1 LSARA
6 PRGRP
11 ARLELPFVGLLGRRG
26 RMLVA
31 RSLFDSRGEQI
42 EVARGKGGE
51 GDIVLVGAGK
61 RGARV
66 LKTIGKPWVARD
78 VVEALMIDRGLRR
91 SFPRRVETEAG
102 EVGGLGAPAAPGQ
115 SAGTRPALG
124 ARADLTALPTFTIDP
139 DSAQDF
145 DDAISAER
153 VEDGL
158 VRIWVHIADVTAF
171 VRPGSALDRE
181 ALRRG
186 TSTYVPGAVEPML
199 PERLSNGECS
209 LRPGEDRLA
218 VTVELDV
225 AGVDV
230 RRVAFHRSTIRSD
243 VRLTYG
249 QVDELFAGRAPAEAP
264 WGEPLAAAREVARAL
279 RERREQ
285 RGALEVFSHEPS
297 FEFDDDGNVIG
308 ARQEVETESHVLIE
322 ELMILANEQVATYLA
337 DRKLPTLY
345 RVHEKPDPPAVEAML
360 AKLATLEVP
369 TPAAPQ
375 PMSPQQAADVAGE
388 ASRMAAAY
396 ARTHGR
402 GAAAFSSLV
411 LRSLKP
417 AYYSPRNVG
426 HAGLASPRYCH
437 FTSPIRRY
445 PDIVAHRALLA
456 GLGLDDAPPRAH
468 ELDELGLTC
477 STAERGAMR
486 IERDADDICL
496 AFLLE
501 RRLAERAA
509 AEVSA
514 DRASASGGTGGASP
528 PTRIWDG
535 EIVGVIAKGWFVRF
549 GEERFEGMLP
559 VRRVDGWWEPD
570 EHESQLV
577 DANSGRAIRLG
588 DPIRVEVARV
598 EPLRGRVD
606 LDLAV

>member
-1 LSARA
+1 MSGRA

-11 ARLELPFVGLLGRRG
+11 ARIDLPLVALLGRRG

-31 RSLFDSRGEQI
+31 KPLFDSRGQQI
-42 EVARGKGGE
+42 EVAGGKGGE

-78 VVEALMIDRGLRR
+78 VVEALMLDRGLRR
-91 SFPRRVETEAG
+91 SFPRRTETEAN
-102 EVGGLGAPAAPGQ
+102 EVAA
-115 SAGTRPALG
+115 RPPVHG
-124 ARADLTALPTFTIDP
+124 ARTDLTALPTFTIDP
-139 DSAQDF
+139 DSARDF

-153 VEDGL
+153 IDGGL
-158 VRIWVHIADVTAF
+158 LRIWVHIADVTAF

-209 LRPGEDRLA
+209 LRPGEDRFA
-218 VTVELDV
+218 VTVEMDL

-230 RRVAFHRSTIRSD
+230 RRVAFHRSLIRSD

-249 QVDELFAGRAPAEAP
+249 EVDEVFAGRARAEQP

-279 RERREQ
+279 RGRREQ

-297 FEFDDDGNVIG
+297 FEFDDDGHV
-308 ARQEVETESHVLIE
+308 ATVRQEAETESHVLIE

-345 RVHEKPDPPAVEAML
+345 RVHEKPDPSSVEAML
-360 AKLATLEVP
+360 AKLAALEVP
-369 TPAAPQ
+369 TPAAPRA
-375 PMSPQQAADVAGE
+375 MSPQQAADLAAE

-396 ARTHGR
+396 SRAHGR

-456 GLGLDDAPPRAH
+456 GLGLDETAPRAH
-468 ELDELGLTC
+468 ELDELGLMC
-477 STAERGAMR
+477 STAERAAMK
-486 IERDADDICL
+486 IERDADDVCL

-501 RRLAERAA
+501 RRLAELARDGDSMGLQAP
-509 AEVSA
+509 V
-514 DRASASGGTGGASP
+514 
-528 PTRIWDG
+528 WDG
-535 EIVGVIAKGWFVRF
+535 EVVGVIAKGWFVRF
-549 GEERFEGMLP
+549 GDERFEGMLP

-577 DANSGRAIRLG
+577 DANSGRAVRLG
-588 DPIRVEVARV
+588 DPVRVEVARV
-598 EPLRGRVD
+598 ETVRGRVD
-606 LDLAV
+606 LDLAGAQHP

>member
-1 LSARA
+1 
-6 PRGRP
+6 
-11 ARLELPFVGLLGRRG
+11 V
-26 RMLVA
+26 
-31 RSLFDSRGEQI
+31 RS
-42 EVARGKGGE
+42 
-51 GDIVLVGAGK
+51 
-61 RGARV
+61 
-66 LKTIGKPWVARD
+66 T
-78 VVEALMIDRGLRR
+78 
-91 SFPRRVETEAG
+91 
-102 EVGGLGAPAAPGQ
+102 
-115 SAGTRPALG
+115 
-124 ARADLTALPTFTIDP
+124 
-139 DSAQDF
+139 
-145 DDAISAER
+145 
-153 VEDGL
+153 
-158 VRIWVHIADVTAF
+158 
-171 VRPGSALDRE
+171 

-218 VTVELDV
+218 VSVEMEI

-249 QVDELFAGRAPAEAP
+249 QVDEVFAGRARAEEP
-264 WGEPLAAAREVARAL
+264 WGDPLAAARDVARAL

-297 FEFDDDGNVIG
+297 FEFDSDGNVTG
-308 ARQEVETESHVLIE
+308 VSQDVETESHVLIE

-337 DRKLPTLY
+337 ERRLPTLY
-345 RVHEKPDPPAVEAML
+345 RVHEKPDPPSVEAML
-360 AKLATLEVP
+360 AKLAALEVP
-369 TPAAPQ
+369 TPAAPRS
-375 PMSPQQAADVAGE
+375 MSPQQAADVAAE

-396 ARTHGR
+396 SRTHGR
-402 GAAAFSSLV
+402 GTAAFSSLV

-456 GLGLDDAPPRAH
+456 GLGLDDAAPRAH
-468 ELDELGLTC
+468 ELDELGLMC
-477 STAERGAMR
+477 STAERGAMK

-501 RRLAERAA
+501 RTLAAW
-509 AEVSA
+509 
-514 DRASASGGTGGASP
+514 ASGDRPSAAGGAGGVSP
-528 PTRIWDG
+528 PTNTWDG
-535 EIVGVIAKGWFVRF
+535 EIVGVISKGWFVRF
-549 GEERFEGMLP
+549 GDERFEGMLP
-559 VRRVDGWWEPD
+559 VRRVDGWWQPD

-577 DANSGRAIRLG
+577 DASSGRAIRLG
-588 DPIRVEVARV
+588 DPVRVEVAKV

-606 LDLAV
+606 LDLAS

>member
-1 LSARA
+1 M
-6 PRGRP
+6 RP
-11 ARLELPFVGLLGRRG
+11 GGSRPSRLELPLVGLLGRRG

-31 RSLFDSRGEQI
+31 SALFDGRGAQL

-51 GDIVLVGAGK
+51 GDIVLVGSGK

-66 LKTIGKPWVARD
+66 LRVIGKPWVARD
-78 VVEALMIDRGLRR
+78 VVEALMLDRGLRR
-91 SFPRRVETEAG
+91 SFPRRVETEAM
-102 EVGGLGAPAAPGQ
+102 EIGGLAAPGPPAAPGR
-115 SAGTRPALG
+115 SAGTRPVVG
-124 ARADLTALPTFTIDP
+124 SRIDLTSLPTFTIDP
-139 DSAQDF
+139 DTARDF

-153 VEDGL
+153 LDDGT
-158 VRIWVHIADVTAF
+158 VRVWVHIADVTAF
-171 VRPGSALDRE
+171 VRPGGALDRE
-181 ALRRG
+181 AQRRG

-218 VTVELDV
+218 VTVEMDV

-243 VRLTYG
+243 ARLTYG
-249 QVDELFAGRAPAEAP
+249 QVDEVFAGRARAEQP
-264 WGEPLAAAREVARAL
+264 WGEPLGVVRGVARAL

-285 RGALEVFSHEPS
+285 RGALEVFSHEPQ
-297 FEFDDDGNVIG
+297 FDFDADGHVV
-308 ARQEVETESHVLIE
+308 AVRQEAETESHVLIE
-322 ELMILANEQVATYLA
+322 ELMILANEQVAGYLA

-345 RVHEKPDPPAVEAML
+345 RVHERPDPSSVATML
-360 AKLATLEVP
+360 AKLAALEVP
-369 TPAAPQ
+369 TPPAPER
-375 PMSPQQAADVAGE
+375 MSPQQAADVAAE
-388 ASRMAAAY
+388 ASRLAADY
-396 ARTHGR
+396 ARRHGR
-402 GAAAFSSLV
+402 GGAAFGSLV

-456 GLGLDDAPPRAH
+456 GLGLDDAAPRAH
-468 ELDELGLTC
+468 ELDELGTAC
-477 STAERGAMR
+477 SDAERSAMR

-501 RRLAERAA
+501 RRLAELAA
-509 AEVSA
+509 A
-514 DRASASGGTGGASP
+514 DPGGEP
-528 PTRIWDG
+528 PAFDG
-535 EIVGVIAKGWFVRF
+535 EVVGLIAKGWFVRF
-549 GEERFEGMLP
+549 GDERFEGMLP

-577 DANSGRAIRLG
+577 DANSGRTIRLG
-588 DPIRVEVARV
+588 DPIRVTVARV
-598 EPLRGRVD
+598 EPVRGRVD
-606 LDLAV
+606 LDRAV

>member
-1 LSARA
+1 MSRPA

-11 ARLELPFVGLLGRRG
+11 TRLDLPLVAVLGGRG

-31 RSLFDSRGEQI
+31 KPLFDSRGEQI
-42 EVARGKGGE
+42 EVARSKGGE

-61 RGARV
+61 RGVRV
-66 LKTIGKPWVARD
+66 LKVLGKPWVARD
-78 VVEALMIDRGLRR
+78 VVESLMIDRGLRR
-91 SFPRRVETEAG
+91 SFPRRVETEAL
-102 EVGGLGAPAAPGQ
+102 EVAADPPGR
-115 SAGTRPALG
+115 GVRT
-124 ARADLTALPTFTIDP
+124 DLTALPTFTIDP

-153 VEDGL
+153 VDDGL
-158 VRIWVHIADVTAF
+158 VRVWVHIADVTAF
-171 VRPGSALDRE
+171 VRPGGALDRE
-181 ALRRG
+181 AQRRG

-199 PERLSNGECS
+199 PEQLSNGECS

-218 VTVELDV
+218 VTVEMDI

-249 QVDELFAGRAPAEAP
+249 HVDEVFAGRAQAEAP
-264 WGEPLAAAREVARAL
+264 WGEPLAAARGVARAL

-297 FEFDDDGNVIG
+297 FEFDSDGHVAG
-308 ARQEVETESHVLIE
+308 VAQDVETESHVLIE
-322 ELMILANEQVATYLA
+322 ELMVLANEQVAGYLA

-360 AKLATLEVP
+360 AKLAALEVP
-369 TPAAPQ
+369 TPAAPKA
-375 PMSPQQAADVAGE
+375 MSPQQAADVAAE

-417 AYYSPRNVG
+417 AYYTPRNVG

-456 GLGLDDAPPRAH
+456 GLGLDDTAPRAH
-468 ELDELGLTC
+468 ELDELGIVC
-477 STAERGAMR
+477 SQAERAAMK
-486 IERDADDICL
+486 IERGADDICL

-501 RRLAERAA
+501 RRLAEAA
-509 AEVSA
+509 KGSDGEA
-514 DRASASGGTGGASP
+514 P
-528 PTRIWDG
+528 IWDG
-535 EIVGVIAKGWFVRF
+535 EVVGVIGKGWFVRF

-559 VRRVDGWWEPD
+559 VRRVDGWWETD

-588 DPIRVEVARV
+588 DPVRVEVARV
-598 EPLRGRVD
+598 EPIRGRVD

>member
-1 LSARA
+1 MSRGGRAARQL
-6 PRGRP
+6 G
-11 ARLELPFVGLLGRRG
+11 PFVAELGRRG

-31 RSLFDSRGEQI
+31 KPLFNGFGEQV

-66 LKTIGKPWVARD
+66 LRVIGKPWIARD
-78 VVEALMIDRGLRR
+78 VVEALMLDRDLRR
-91 SFPRRVETEAG
+91 SFPRRVETEAM
-102 EVGGLGAPAAPGQ
+102 EVAELGTSEAPAR
-115 SAGTRPALG
+115 SARD
-124 ARADLTALPTFTIDP
+124 RATYGGRLDLTALPTFTIDP

-153 VEDGL
+153 IDDAT
-158 VRIWVHIADVTAF
+158 VRVWVHIADVTAY
-171 VRPGSALDRE
+171 VRLDGAIDRE
-181 ALRRG
+181 AQRRA

-199 PERLSNGECS
+199 PEQLSNGECS
-209 LRPGEDRLA
+209 LRPGEVRLA
-218 VTVELDV
+218 VTVELDI

-230 RRVAFHRSTIRSD
+230 RRVAFHRTAIRSD
-243 VRLTYG
+243 KRLTYG
-249 QVDELFAGRAPAEAP
+249 QVDEVFAGRARAEAP
-264 WGEPLAAAREVARAL
+264 WGEPLEAARAVARAL

-285 RGALEVFSHEPS
+285 RGALEVFSHEPQ
-297 FEFDDDGNVIG
+297 FEFDSDGHV
-308 ARQEVETESHVLIE
+308 AAASQETETESHVLIE

-337 DRKLPTLY
+337 ERKLPTLY

-360 AKLATLEVP
+360 EKLAALEVP
-369 TPAAPQ
+369 TPAAPER
-375 PMSPQQAADVAGE
+375 MSPQQAADVAGE

-396 ARTHGR
+396 ARTHSR

-456 GLGLDDAPPRAH
+456 GLGLDDVAPRAH
-468 ELDELGLTC
+468 ELDELGIAC
-477 STAERGAMR
+477 SDAERSAMR

-501 RRLAERAA
+501 RRLAELA
-509 AEVSA
+509 
-514 DRASASGGTGGASP
+514 
-528 PTRIWDG
+528 TRDDTEHVWDG
-535 EIVGVIAKGWFVRF
+535 EVVGVISKGWFVRF
-549 GEERFEGMLP
+549 GDERFEGMLP

-570 EHESQLV
+570 EFESQLI
-577 DANSGRAIRLG
+577 DANSNRAIRLG
-588 DPIRVEVARV
+588 DPIRVTVART

-606 LDLAV
+606 LDLAG

>member
-1 LSARA
+1 
-6 PRGRP
+6 
-11 ARLELPFVGLLGRRG
+11 
-26 RMLVA
+26 MLVA
-31 RSLFDSRGEQI
+31 KPLFDGFGEQV

-61 RGARV
+61 RGSRV
-66 LKTIGKPWVARD
+66 LRVIGKPWIARD
-78 VVEALMIDRGLRR
+78 VVEALMLHRDLRR
-91 SFPRRVETEAG
+91 SFPRRVETEAM
-102 EVGGLGAPAAPGQ
+102 EVAELGTSEAPPRSARDRATHGGRL
-115 SAGTRPALG
+115 
-124 ARADLTALPTFTIDP
+124 DLTALPTFTIDP

-153 VEDGL
+153 IDDAT
-158 VRIWVHIADVTAF
+158 VRVWVHIADVTAY
-171 VRPGSALDRE
+171 VRPGGAIDRE
-181 ALRRG
+181 AQRRS

-199 PERLSNGECS
+199 PEQLSNGECS
-209 LRPGEDRLA
+209 LRPGEVRLA
-218 VTVELDV
+218 VSVEMEI

-230 RRVAFHRSTIRSD
+230 RRVAFHRSAIRSD

-249 QVDELFAGRAPAEAP
+249 QVDEVFAGRARAEAP
-264 WGEPLAAAREVARAL
+264 WGEPLDAARAVARAL

-285 RGALEVFSHEPS
+285 RGALEVFSHEPQ
-297 FEFDDDGNVIG
+297 FEFDSDGHVAV
-308 ARQEVETESHVLIE
+308 ARQETETESHVLIE

-337 DRKLPTLY
+337 ERKLPTLY

-360 AKLATLEVP
+360 EKLAALEVP
-369 TPAAPQ
+369 TPAAPER
-375 PMSPQQAADVAGE
+375 MSPQQAADVAGE

-456 GLGLDDAPPRAH
+456 GLGLDDVAPRAH
-468 ELDELGLTC
+468 ELDELGIAC
-477 STAERGAMR
+477 SDAERSAMR

-496 AFLLE
+496 TFLLE
-501 RRLAERAA
+501 RRLAELA
-509 AEVSA
+509 
-514 DRASASGGTGGASP
+514 
-528 PTRIWDG
+528 TRDDTEHVWDG
-535 EIVGVIAKGWFVRF
+535 EVVGVIAKGWFIRF
-549 GEERFEGMLP
+549 GDERFEGMLP

-570 EHESQLV
+570 EYESQLI
-577 DANSGRAIRLG
+577 DANSNRAIRLG
-588 DPIRVEVARV
+588 DPIRVTVART

>member
-1 LSARA
+1 MVAT
-6 PRGRP
+6 
-11 ARLELPFVGLLGRRG
+11 LGRRG

-31 RSLFDSRGEQI
+31 KPLFDSRGQQI

-78 VVEALMIDRGLRR
+78 VVEALMLDRDLRR
-91 SFPRRVETEAG
+91 SFPRRTETEAN
-102 EVGGLGAPAAPGQ
+102 EVASQPPVDG
-115 SAGTRPALG
+115 SRT
-124 ARADLTALPTFTIDP
+124 DLTALPTFTIDP
-139 DSAQDF
+139 DSARDF

-153 VEDGL
+153 IDGGL

-181 ALRRG
+181 AQRRG

-209 LRPGEDRLA
+209 LRPGEDRFV
-218 VTVELDV
+218 VTVEMEI

-249 QVDELFAGRAPAEAP
+249 EVDEVFAGRARAQEP

-279 RERREQ
+279 RERRQQ
-285 RGALEVFSHEPS
+285 RALEVFSHEPS
-297 FEFDDDGNVIG
+297 FELDADGHVT
-308 ARQEVETESHVLIE
+308 AVSQDVETESHVLIE

-345 RVHEKPDPPAVEAML
+345 RVHEKPDPPSVEAML
-360 AKLATLEVP
+360 AKLAALEVP
-369 TPAAPQ
+369 TPPAPQ
-375 PMSPQQAADVAGE
+375 PMSPQQAADVAAE

-396 ARTHGR
+396 SRTHGR

-445 PDIVAHRALLA
+445 PDVVAHRALLA
-456 GLGLDDAPPRAH
+456 GLGLDDAAPRAH
-468 ELDELGLTC
+468 ELDELALTC
-477 STAERGAMR
+477 STAERSAMK

-501 RRLAERAA
+501 RTLDRGAHAPRAPR
-509 AEVSA
+509 
-514 DRASASGGTGGASP
+514 DASP
-528 PTRIWDG
+528 ALGGSDERPITWDG
-535 EIVGVIAKGWFVRF
+535 EVVGVISKGWFVRF
-549 GEERFEGMLP
+549 GDERFEGMLP

-588 DPIRVEVARV
+588 DPVQVEVARV
-598 EPLRGRVD
+598 EPIRGRVD
-606 LDLAV
+606 LDLAGRQRR